1 MALRQLNNY
10 SLVGNDD
17 LDALMETEDKNFK
30 GKCAASLTEYD
41 TTAKPK
47 LAAGSVI
54 EVNGALFIAD
64 DDEDPSGSP
73 ADGTVYL
80 KIVPSGSTATVE
92 LTATA
97 PTWDNEKQGWYSPTA
112 GEESQRYLPFGM
124 TKSGSLYISKYSF
137 TRDYLKAGVFYCRHE
152 ESAGTNAGTFAAGA
166 WRTRVLNTIVHNDIG
181 AALASN
187 QVTLPKGKYRIV
199 ASAPALYV
207 EQHKARIYN
216 ITDGAT
222 LLTGTSE
229 NSSVGYSGAVT
240 GQTRSMIFGIVTLTK
255 STVIELQHRCYLTGP
270 TYGLGRGY
278 NFGEIEV
285 FSEFIAERI
294 I

>member
-1 MALRQLNNY
+1 MALRQLNSY

-97 PTWDNEKQGWYSPTA
+97 PAWDNEKQGWYSPTA
-112 GEESQRYLPFGM
+112 GEENHRYVPFGM
-124 TKSGSLYISKYSF
+124 TKNGTLYITKYSF
-137 TRDYLKAGVFYCRHE
+137 TRDYAKTGIFHAVDE
-152 ESAGTNAGTFAAGA
+152 KPSGTNGGAFYHGA
-166 WRTRVLNTIVHNDIG
+166 WRTRDLNTIRTNDIG
-181 AALASN
+181 AVLGSN
-187 QVTLPKGKYRIV
+187 QVTLPPGKYEV
-199 ASAPALYV
+199 FAHAPAFDVYS
-207 EQHKARIYN
+207 HKAILYD
-216 ITDGAT
+216 ITNSAV
-222 LLTGTSE
+222 LLVGTTEHTGGTD
-229 NSSVGYSGAVT
+229 NVAV
-240 GQTRSMIFGIVTLTK
+240 MTK
-255 STVIELQHRCYLTGP
+255 SDISGVLILEAFTTIEIRHRCYEQNITHG
-270 TYGLGRGY
+270 
-278 NFGEIEV
+278 FGFASSFGVVEIY
-285 FSEFIAERI
+285 SEILI
-294 I
+294 KKIT